1 MMSVETNKAVV
12 LRFNKEFLELG
23 KTDIL
28 GEIVADDFIN
38 HTASGNVP
46 NNVTGLIQFVKMLH
60 QGFPDIQ
67 VQIHEQIA
75 ENDIVASRKT
85 IRGTHLGE
93 IMGHQP
99 TGKKVTINVMDF
111 VRIKD
116 GKYTDHWGQNNIMQV
131 IEQL

>member
-1 MMSVETNKAVV
+1 MTIENNKNVV
-12 LRFNKEFLELG
+12 IRFNKEFLELG

-28 GEIVADDFIN
+28 KEIVADDFIN
-38 HTASGNVP
+38 HTAPENMP
-46 NNVTGLIQFVKMLH
+46 NDVTGLIQFVKMLH

-99 TGKKVTINVMDF
+99 TGKKVTISVMDF
-111 VRIKD
+111 VRVKD
-116 GKYTDHWGQNNIMQV
+116 GKYTDHWGQNNIMQL

>member
-1 MMSVETNKAVV
+1 MTIENNKNVV
-12 LRFNKEFLELG
+12 IRFNKEFLELG
-23 KTDIL
+23 KTNIL
-28 GEIVADDFIN
+28 KEIVADDFIN
-38 HTASGNVP
+38 HTASENMP
-46 NNVTGLIQFVKMLH
+46 NDVTGLIQFVKMLH

-99 TGKKVTINVMDF
+99 TGKKVTISVMDF
-111 VRIKD
+111 VRVKD